1 MNKIFITSTLI
12 FLHHSFLIG
21 GNGLTAEITDLNA
34 VDISFQKEKELP
46 YLQHP
51 FINSSPADKKDQLS
65 VGRLGIDGGN
75 KNLILKYAHELADL
89 SENPKTG
96 KTDSL
101 LIAYQGKLI
110 FESYF
115 RRGRINYPHY
125 QMSIT
130 KSYTAYAIGRAIQL
144 GHLSME
150 DLHRPVTTFLDEVK
164 PNQLAKGA
172 NSITLHQ
179 AMQMSSGIRLPQK
192 KINAIIKKPNILKGQ
207 GQAQAYL
214 QFTQP
219 IQTGDRNFKY
229 QAADPVLTMQVLHA
243 VVPGSAER
251 FIQKELLTPL
261 GISNYGWQEDLSGY
275 PKSAAGSS
283 FLSRDMIKMGILTL
297 NNGVWNG
304 KQHLPEKFV
313 KLANSPLTKSYGDNN
328 YGYFWWSQ
336 VIEIAG
342 HKYPVSQGRG
352 AGGQFI
358 FMFPTLE
365 LVVVATAHNKGMG
378 KMLNELPKSII
389 PAFVE

>member
-1 MNKIFITSTLI
+1 MDKIFLTSTLI
-12 FLHHSFLIG
+12 FLPLYFLFG
-21 GNGLTAEITDLNA
+21 GNGLSSEITDLNA
-34 VDISFQKEKELP
+34 ADISFQKEKELP

-75 KNLILKYAHELADL
+75 KNLVLKYAHELADP
-89 SENPKTG
+89 SKNPKNG

-101 LIAYQGKLI
+101 LIAYQGKLL

-150 DLHRPVTTFLDEVK
+150 DLHRPVTTFLDGIK
-164 PNQLAKGA
+164 LDQLAKGA
-172 NSITLHQ
+172 DKITLHQ

-192 KINAIIKKPNILKGQ
+192 KIHTVIKKPNVLRGQ

-214 QFTQP
+214 QFSKP
-219 IQTGDRNFKY
+219 IQTGGTSFKY

-243 VVPGSAER
+243 VVPGSAEQ
-251 FIQKELLTPL
+251 FIRKELLTPL
-261 GISNYGWQEDLSGY
+261 GIINYGWQEDLSGY

-304 KQHLPEKFV
+304 KQHIPKKFV
-313 KLANSPLTKSYGDNN
+313 KLANSPLTTSYGDNN
-328 YGYFWWSQ
+328 YGYFWWNQ
-336 VIEIAG
+336 MLEIAG
-342 HKYPVSQGRG
+342 QKYPVSQGRG

-365 LVVVATAHNKGMG
+365 LVVVATAHNEGMG
-378 KMLNELPKSII
+378 KMLKELPQRLI
-389 PAFVE
+389 PLFI